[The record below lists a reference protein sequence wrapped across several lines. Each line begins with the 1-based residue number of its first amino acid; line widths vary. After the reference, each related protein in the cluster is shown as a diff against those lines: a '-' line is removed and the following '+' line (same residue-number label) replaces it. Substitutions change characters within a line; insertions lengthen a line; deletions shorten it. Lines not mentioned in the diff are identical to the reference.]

1 VNIINTNVILTIKLM
16 WLITCFID
24 KCVYLCLI
32 YMLIWGSKS
41 HVSPMGTHFR
51 LFTSSSVRL
60 SSTWVPMAGE
70 SSCSDLYGIPGK
82 L

>member
-1 VNIINTNVILTIKLM
+1 
-16 WLITCFID
+16 
-24 KCVYLCLI
+24 
-32 YMLIWGSKS
+32 MLIGGSKS
-41 HVSPMGTHFR
+41 HVSPMGTHSR

-70 SSCSDLYGIPGK
+70 SSYSDLYGIPGK